1 MLSHF
6 FRTALPDYS
15 TGPQRKSTL
24 RANTDESSPDQ
35 LRHTSWSF
43 STAQNSA
50 RSSRQNF
57 QRGGMLE
64 QLLLFSRSSL
74 KPCVA
79 WEINKHQ
86 DLSVSSRTTLR
97 ASAELAYWI
106 SFLQDLVI
114 KDFSRVKDLIV
125 KDFSSPRMESLEV
138 FAINLG
144 KEFPWV
150 LMINPFW
157 VMLLTALKESWENPR
172 FIAFFQHNSTSER
185 GAPDKRC
192 LLKTCFAWLYHKA
205 SLTILLLGFWVVS
218 LRD

>member
-57 QRGGMLE
+57 QRGGMLG
-64 QLLLFSRSSL
+64 QLLLFSGGSL

-79 WEINKHQ
+79 GEMNNHQ
-86 DLSVSSRTTLR
+86 YLNVSSRTTLR
-97 ASAELAYWI
+97 ASAEFAYWI

-114 KDFSRVKDLIV
+114 KAFSRVQDLIV

-144 KEFPWV
+144 EEFPWF

-157 VMLLTALKESWENPR
+157 VMLLTALENPR
-172 FIAFFQHNSTSER
+172 FIDFFQQNSTSER